1 MGRRVRGE
9 VIDVSGDGDALVSG
23 DDGVR
28 YAFATR
34 DVRGFIVQRGDRID
48 FVPVDGIATEVVL
61 LSSGPAVSAAG
72 TGYSA
77 RPDAGETS
85 PWGYFVRCMK
95 KYVDGYG
102 RARRSEYWYFVLFRV
117 LLVGGTV
124 FLGAIVSGLTT
135 DGGEDV
141 SPAGMIFMVLGG
153 LTYVGTIIPNLCAMI
168 RRFHDVGL
176 SGWLV
181 LLNAIPYL
189 GSLVTFIICV
199 LPSEARPNTHGPV
212 PGSSRRATAE
222 VFS

>member
-1 MGRRVRGE
+1 MQGE
-9 VIDVSGDGDALVSG
+9 VIEVSGDGDALVSG

-48 FVPVDGIATEVVL
+48 FVPVDGIATEIVL
-61 LSSGPAVSAAG
+61 LSSRPSRSSQLLGD
-72 TGYSA
+72 SA

-95 KYVDGYG
+95 KYIDGYG
-102 RARRSEYWYFVLFRV
+102 RARRREYWYFVLFRV
-117 LLVGGTV
+117 IVVGLPLLLGGIAS
-124 FLGAIVSGLTT
+124 AIEGGV
-135 DGGEDV
+135 GEDPSPV
-141 SPAGMIFMVLGG
+141 SIGFMVLGG
-153 LTYVGTIIPNLCAMI
+153 LAYVGTMIPNLCAMI

-176 SGWLV
+176 TGWLV

-189 GSLVTFIICV
+189 GSLITFIICV

-212 PGSSRRATAE
+212 PGSGGRATAD
-222 VFS
+222 VFT

>member
-1 MGRRVRGE
+1 MRGE
-9 VIDVSGDGDALVSG
+9 VLEVSGDGDALVSG

-48 FVPVDGIATEVVL
+48 FVPVDGVATEVVL
-61 LSSGPAVSAAG
+61 LSSGPVRSNLPLG
-72 TGYSA
+72 DSA

-85 PWGYFVRCMK
+85 PWGYFVRCMN

-102 RARRSEYWYFVLFRV
+102 RARRREYWYFVLFRALIVGVPV
-117 LLVGGTV
+117 LIGGIISGIWAEPYGDPSPVGVG
-124 FLGAIVSGLTT
+124 F
-135 DGGEDV
+135 
-141 SPAGMIFMVLGG
+141 MILGG
-153 LTYVGTIIPNLCAMI
+153 AAYLGTILPNLCAMI

-189 GSLVTFIICV
+189 GSLITFIICV

-212 PGSSRRATAE
+212 PGASGRTTAE
-222 VFS
+222 IFS

>member
-1 MGRRVRGE
+1 VRGE
-9 VIDVSGDGDALVSG
+9 VLEVRGDGDALVSG

-34 DVRGFIVQRGDRID
+34 DVQQFTARRGDRID
-48 FVPVDGIATEVVL
+48 FVPVDGIATEIIL
-61 LSSGPAVSAAG
+61 LSAGPTSHSAFG
-72 TGYSA
+72 QSA
-77 RPDAGETS
+77 RPDASETT

-95 KYVDGYG
+95 KYIDGYG
-102 RARRSEYWYFVLFRV
+102 RARRREYWYFVLFRV
-117 LLVGGTV
+117 LIVGAPIL
-124 FLGAIVSGLTT
+124 LGGIISGIWG
-135 DGGEDV
+135 DPGEDV
-141 SPAGMIFMVLGG
+141 SPVGMGFMAVGGAAYLG
-153 LTYVGTIIPNLCAMI
+153 TMIPNLCAMI

-189 GSLVTFIICV
+189 GALITFIICV

-212 PGSSRRATAE
+212 PGSGGRATAE